1 MLLKNIS
8 LSDYINLRLLQTK
21 NFLTFTNLECANAGD
36 NKILLFS
43 IVRYKG
49 KEGKREYIAS
59 YSPNTYIF
67 MLNDKRFA
75 TYRELI
81 DEAWEL

>member
-8 LSDYINLRLLQTK
+8 LSDKINLRLLQTK
-21 NFLTFTNLECANAGD
+21 NFLTFTNLECTNAGD

-43 IVRYKG
+43 IMRYKG

-59 YSPNTYIF
+59 YLPNTYIF
-67 MLNDKRFA
+67 MLNNKRFA

>member
-8 LSDYINLRLLQTK
+8 LSDNINLRLLQTK

-36 NKILLFS
+36 NKVLLFS

-49 KEGKREYIAS
+49 KEG
-59 YSPNTYIF
+59 
-67 MLNDKRFA
+67 
-75 TYRELI
+75 
-81 DEAWEL
+81 